1 MSKSFFFLVN
11 LFFIQCVFGQTSLDW
26 EDFADINFEPAYN
39 EIHEVYF
46 LKPTFG
52 NEIKKHQGETI
63 SITGYFLDI
72 AGDGGVLLVSQNPMA
87 SCFFCGASGPESVIE
102 INFKSVP
109 PFKTDQV
116 VTITGVLELNKYDVD
131 HFNYILNKAEGQLT
145 EQ

>member
-1 MSKSFFFLVN
+1 M
-11 LFFIQCVFGQTSLDW
+11 
-26 EDFADINFEPAYN
+26 
-39 EIHEVYF
+39 
-46 LKPTFG
+46 
-52 NEIKKHQGETI
+52 GEFYWFRKTQWPP
-63 SITGYFLDI
+63 D
-72 AGDGGVLLVSQNPMA
+72 
-87 SCFFCGASGPESVIE
+87 FCGASGPESVVE

>member
-1 MSKSFFFLVN
+1 
-11 LFFIQCVFGQTSLDW
+11 
-26 EDFADINFEPAYN
+26 
-39 EIHEVYF
+39 
-46 LKPTFG
+46 
-52 NEIKKHQGETI
+52 
-63 SITGYFLDI
+63 
-72 AGDGGVLLVSQNPMA
+72 MA